1 MMSSTE
7 IPAAVSTDEQLM
19 RQFQAGNEGA
29 FTMLVQRY
37 QQRLYHYLIR
47 YTRNH
52 EDTEDIIQET
62 FMRVYNSRNAYE
74 EVARFSTWLYTIAGN
89 LMRTQFKKRQRMQTS
104 SISASAQ
111 DDDPGTYSLEIPD
124 THLTPEEHVNSSLTM
139 SMIRKALNELPE
151 EYSELL
157 NLREYKDLSY
167 EEISEAVNLPMGTV
181 KSRINRGRNR
191 LQSML
196 SGIIDKE
203 SVYYAA

>member
-1 MMSSTE
+1 
-7 IPAAVSTDEQLM
+7 M
-19 RQFQAGNEGA
+19 RHFQAGNERC
-29 FTMLVQRY
+29 FTLLMQRY

-47 YTRNH
+47 YTRCH

-62 FMRVYNSRNAYE
+62 FIRVYNSRNAYE

-104 SISASAQ
+104 SIHQ
-111 DDDPGTYSLEIPD
+111 KEEDYGTETQIPD
-124 THLTPEEHVNSSLTM
+124 TQRSPDEQADCTM
-139 SMIRKALNELPE
+139 TLDMVRKAVNELPD

-167 EEISEAVNLPMGTV
+167 EEISSAVNLPMGTV
-181 KSRINRGRNR
+181 KSRINRGRSR

-196 SGIIDKE
+196 THVIDKE
-203 SVYYAA
+203 AVYHAA

>member
-1 MMSSTE
+1 MEAQKKNSL
-7 IPAAVSTDEQLM
+7 AALTDEQLM
-19 RQFQAGNEGA
+19 RHFQAGNECG
-29 FTMLVQRY
+29 FTLLMQRY

-104 SISASAQ
+104 SIHHK
-111 DDDPGTYSLEIPD
+111 DDEHGMETQLPDPQRSPD
-124 THLTPEEHVNSSLTM
+124 EQTDSTM
-139 SMIRKALNELPE
+139 TLAMVRKALDELPH
-151 EYSELL
+151 EYRELL

-167 EEISEAVNLPMGTV
+167 EEISSAVNLPMGTV
-181 KSRINRGRNR
+181 KSRINRGRSR
-191 LQSML
+191 LQTML
-196 SGIIDKE
+196 TPVLDKD
-203 SVYYAA
+203 SVYHAA

>member
-1 MMSSTE
+1 MMSSTQVKCT
-7 IPAAVSTDEQLM
+7 VSTDEQLM

-47 YTRNH
+47 YTRSH

-62 FMRVYNSRNAYE
+62 FIRVYNSRNAYE

-89 LMRTQFKKRQRMQTS
+89 LMRTQFKKQQRMQTS
-104 SISASAQ
+104 SISQ
-111 DDDPGTYSLEIPD
+111 PDDEPGSYSKEIPD
-124 THLTPEEHVNSSLTM
+124 TVLTPDELVNSSLTL
-139 SMIRKALNELPE
+139 SMIRKALDELPE

-167 EEISEAVNLPMGTV
+167 EEISAAVNLPMGTV